1 MTWQYDPLTGKYT
14 DPKGRVLT
22 DAEVR
27 KIQAETESS
36 HKAELIALAVAL
48 LLWRRGNERYS
59 QAAAMTID
67 EIFDLVPES
76 IRSQVVRRV
85 GSLGGQLSPP
95 AFQIR
100 LQDEIDKSH
109 KVMAVLGAGGFAAA
123 SIATWN
129 YAAKRVQ
136 SETTYAVRFAA
147 AMNGGTTPPEVEGG
161 TPRDAVT
168 PAQVIVRTS
177 QYAEATYATM
187 SGSIQVARRSAGH
200 IEARRILDP
209 ESEHCK
215 PDPDR
220 GLPDCPSLA
229 EDADG
234 NQLDFAP
241 IEQVVPIGETT
252 CGARCRCWI
261 NYRRVRDNDESAVA
275 AA

>member
-1 MTWQYDPLTGKYT
+1 MTWRYDPKTGKYT
-14 DPKGRVLT
+14 DPKGRVLS

-27 KIQAETESS
+27 KIQASTEAS
-36 HKAELIALAVAL
+36 HKVELIALAVAL
-48 LLWRRGNERYS
+48 LLWRRSNVRYS

-67 EIFDLVPES
+67 EIFELVPAS
-76 IRSQVVRRV
+76 IRPQVARRV
-85 GSLGGQLSPP
+85 QALGGQLSPP
-95 AFQIR
+95 SFQIK
-100 LQDEIDKSH
+100 LQSEIDKSH
-109 KVMAVLGAGGFAAA
+109 KVMAMIGAGGFAAA

-136 SETTYAVRFAA
+136 SEQAFAVRFAA
-147 AMNGGTTPPEVEGG
+147 AMNGGVTPATVEGEP
-161 TPRDAVT
+161 PRDPVT
-168 PAQVIVRTS
+168 PAQTIVRTS

-187 SGSIQVARRSAGH
+187 SGSTSIARRSAGH

-234 NQLDFAP
+234 NQLDFAR
-241 IEQVVPIGETT
+241 IEDVVPIGETT

-261 NYRRVRDNDESAVA
+261 NYRRVKDDAESTVA